1 VNNIQIDGEWDEL
14 CPIFFSDEDVFEQI
28 GTGVLINIFDT
39 VYLLT
44 ASHVIDNLY
53 NSEGARLLIPTVNGF
68 STLGG
73 TLYHKPLQI
82 GEHRDDDKID
92 FSFCK
97 LCDKLI
103 EILHEDLVPL
113 PEHKIGFLNDYSVD
127 IGISKKFVY
136 DKNTPKNM
144 KILYGKSSSV
154 SENVIDEMNDLVCE
168 QTIVFAGF
176 PNTKSRS
183 KSGIHETETVY
194 YHGRGLSS
202 EEYILNNYDKT
213 VNILAEHGKQG
224 VMDSSFNRKNS
235 PKPHGI
241 SGGGIY
247 KIVKTNTGFDR
258 ELIGIGHTY
267 KKRNH
272 LFVGT
277 HINYCIPLL
286 KKVKE

>member
-1 VNNIQIDGEWDEL
+1 MNNIQFDGEWDEL

-28 GTGVLINIFDT
+28 GTGVLINIFDN

-53 NSEGARLLIPTVNGF
+53 NSKGARLLIPTVNGF

-82 GEHRDDDKID
+82 DEHRDYDKID

-97 LCDKLI
+97 LSSELI
-103 EILHEDLVPL
+103 ETLHEDLVPL
-113 PEHKIGFLNDYSVD
+113 SEHKIGFLNDYSVD
-127 IGISKKFVY
+127 RGIVKKRVY

-144 KILYGKSSSV
+144 KILYGESSSV
-154 SENVIDEMNDLVCE
+154 GEDTIDELNDLICE
-168 QTIVFAGF
+168 TTIVFAGF
-176 PNTKSRS
+176 PNTKS
-183 KSGIHETETVY
+183 KSRNGIHETEIVY
-194 YHGRGLSS
+194 YYGRGLSNQ
-202 EEYILNNYDKT
+202 EYILNNYDKT
-213 VNILAEHGKQG
+213 VNILAEHGKYG
-224 VMDSSFNRKNS
+224 VMDSSFNLKNS
-235 PKPHGI
+235 PKPYGI

-247 KIVKTNTGFDR
+247 KIVKTNIGFDR
-258 ELIGIGHTY
+258 QLIGIGHTY

-277 HINYCIPLL
+277 HINYCIQLL
-286 KKVKE
+286 KKVK

>member
-1 VNNIQIDGEWDEL
+1 MNNIQIDGEWDEL

-213 VNILAEHGKQG
+213 VNILAEHGKHG

-247 KIVKTNTGFDR
+247 KIVKTNRGFDR
-258 ELIGIGHTY
+258 QLIGIGHTY
-267 KKRNH
+267 IKRNH

-286 KKVKE
+286 KRIK